1 LQIVIVMKVREGPV
15 KRVMGVTMG
24 RDWFIRQARRR
35 PLDLGFRLCI
45 NRSFKRYRYKTV
57 SALPPYLSF
66 SMSKGIVPLA
76 ARLAMTAPARHLLF
90 ALGTILAVLA
100 LRLPAGALE
109 GHTLIIPPN
118 DGYGFEQCLTP
129 GSQCGLILA
138 DAWCKAYGFTGS
150 RGFRPETSGTPDVPI
165 GSIWVTCGAEVD

>member
-1 LQIVIVMKVREGPV
+1 LQIVIVMKVQKVPV

-24 RDWFIRQARRR
+24 REWFIRQARRR
-35 PLDLGFRLCI
+35 RLDLGFRICI
-45 NRSFKRYRYKTV
+45 NRSFKRYRYKSV
-57 SALPPYLSF
+57 SDFLPPLSF
-66 SMSKGIVPLA
+66 SMSKGIVALA
-76 ARLAMTAPARHLLF
+76 ARRAMTAPARHLLF
-90 ALGTILAVLA
+90 AIGTILAVLA
-100 LRLPAGALE
+100 LSLPAEAIE

-118 DGYGFEQCLTP
+118 DGYGFDQCLTP

>member
-1 LQIVIVMKVREGPV
+1 LQIVIVMKVQKVPV

-24 RDWFIRQARRR
+24 REWFIRQARRR
-35 PLDLGFRLCI
+35 RLDLGFRNCI
-45 NRSFKRYRYKTV
+45 NRSFKRYRYKSV
-57 SALPPYLSF
+57 SGFPPPLSF

-76 ARLAMTAPARHLLF
+76 ARRAMAAAARRLLF
-90 ALGTILAVLA
+90 AILAVLA
-100 LRLPAGALE
+100 LRLPAEAIE

-138 DAWCKAYGFTGS
+138 DAWCKAYGYRGS
-150 RGFRPETSGTPDVPI
+150 QGFRPETSGTPDVPI